1 METRDLLK
9 QYKDKVNSKIND
21 FFDSEIKNCQNKD
34 EKIINLI
41 DNLKEF
47 NLRGGK
53 RIRAILA
60 LVSYELFDGKDF
72 NSMLDIAVSVELMQ
86 SFFLIHDDIID
97 NDSFRR
103 GGPTFHKI
111 YENSN
116 ENLGQRQ
123 SEGIAIVA
131 GDILESLSKKMILQ
145 SCFNEQ
151 IKIKILE
158 KFNEIIEN
166 TCYGE
171 FLDILSAKQQN
182 MDEEDIIK
190 IHKFKTAKY
199 TIEGPLQLGAITAGA
214 DDKQLK
220 ILSDYAIPLG
230 IAFQI
235 KDDIMGLF
243 GDNEKIGK
251 PAGSDVR
258 EGKITLLILKA
269 IEKCSEDD
277 KNLIKSCLGNEDIT
291 EDELSKLR
299 KIIVKTG
306 SLDYSEKLSE
316 KLIFQAKDALKKS
329 SLSEQSKHLLF
340 EIADLIL
347 KRDC

>member
-1 METRDLLK
+1 METIDKLNN
-9 QYKDKVNSKIND
+9 YKEKINTKIKD
-21 FFDSEIKNCQNKD
+21 FFDSEIEISKKKD
-34 EKIINLI
+34 GKITELI
-41 DNLKEF
+41 EHIKEF

-53 RIRAILA
+53 RIRAVLA

-72 NSMLDIAVSVELMQ
+72 NSILDIAVSVELMQ

-116 ENLGQRQ
+116 ENLGQRE

-171 FLDILSAKQQN
+171 FLDILSSKQN
-182 MDEEDIIK
+182 PNEDDIIK
-190 IHKFKTAKY
+190 IHEFKTAKY
-199 TIEGPLQLGAITAGA
+199 TIEGPLHLGAIAAGA
-214 DDKQLK
+214 DENEMR

-235 KDDIMGLF
+235 KDDVLGFF
-243 GDNEKIGK
+243 GDEEKLGK
-251 PAGSDVR
+251 SAGSDVK
-258 EGKITLLILKA
+258 EGKKTLLIIKA
-269 IEKCSEDD
+269 IENSSQDD
-277 KNLIKSCLGNEDIT
+277 KEFINKCLGNKNVTKRDI
-291 EDELSKLR
+291 SKLR
-299 KIIVKTG
+299 EIVKKSG
-306 SLDYSEKLSE
+306 SLDYSEKLAE
-316 KLIFQAKDALKKS
+316 KLVSEAKKALEKSNIKKEGKIFLID
-329 SLSEQSKHLLF
+329 
-340 EIADLIL
+340 IADFMI